1 MYDKINQWSN
11 FVIHYSVFRFTYIN
25 ITKAAIQI
33 HFKADNTINE
43 MSSFWQIANSSQIVS
58 TIWIIEMVMTIIFTS
73 VTNWPTNTV
82 TKNTNSRLTKKLAI
96 TKMLQHDDISSSS
109 DRTFTTTLIT
119 VWLFLD
125 KSKILYTFF
134 QCSPSTTFMN
144 YAMHDILQNQT
155 ASFVSDKT
163 RLNELRSLTNR
174 N

>member
-1 MYDKINQWSN
+1 MYDKINHWSN
-11 FVIHYSVFRFTYIN
+11 FVLHYSVFRFTYIN

-33 HFKADNTINE
+33 HLKEDNTINE
-43 MSSFWQIANSSQIVS
+43 MSSFWQMANSSQIVS

-96 TKMLQHDDISSSS
+96 TKMLQQDDISSSS

-125 KSKILYTFF
+125 KSRILYSFF

-155 ASFVSDKT
+155 ASFVSDKKW
-163 RLNELRSLTNR
+163 NESWYLRFKR
-174 N
+174 